1 MIQAPTDTL
10 LLCGLALAGGIVV
23 GRLLPR
29 QLRPPKQQSPGR
41 TSFYKSL
48 NYILSNEHDKAIEEF
63 TRMVEVDSET
73 VEVYLG
79 LGSLFR
85 SKGEL
90 GRAIRIHQSI
100 IVRPSLDKKIKI
112 QAYFDLALDY
122 QKAGLFDSAI
132 ETFQTVIQLDP
143 RHRAA
148 YRHLEKIYEEEKSWE
163 KAFEIEK
170 QVQKLTKSKDTMILA
185 HLQTEKAKA
194 LQQEGALD
202 EAIRNYKKAIQIDPK
217 CVDAYLHLGD
227 YYHEQKKFSKAIEIW
242 EGVAERTPEYA
253 FLTYKRLENAYY
265 ELGRYEEM
273 EPLYQ
278 RNVER
283 NPGDFQTRLVLGDHY
298 FRKGDLTAAIGE
310 FQEVIKAQ
318 PDCIEAHQ
326 KLGETFLKEGN
337 TSEAERE
344 LKILVDIFSTKY
356 LFYHCKEC
364 GFESKHILWH
374 CPQCRAWDTFV
385 HG

>member
-1 MIQAPTDTL
+1 M
-10 LLCGLALAGGIVV
+10 LCGLALAGGIIV
-23 GRLLPR
+23 GRLIPGKKR
-29 QLRPPKQQSPGR
+29 TPKSDTPGR

-132 ETFQTVIQLDP
+132 ETFQTVIQSDP
-143 RHRAA
+143 RHLPA
-148 YRHLEKIYEEEKSWE
+148 YRHLERIYEEEKSWE
-163 KAFEIEK
+163 KAFDIEK
-170 QVQKLTKSKDTMILA
+170 QIQKLTKAKDTMVLA
-185 HLQTEKAKA
+185 HLQTEKGKSC
-194 LQQEGALD
+194 QQQGALD
-202 EAIRNYKKAIQIDPK
+202 DAVRNYKKAIQIDPK

-227 YYHEQKKFSKAIEIW
+227 YYHEQKKFTKAIEIW

-253 FLTYKRLENAYY
+253 FLTYKRLESSYY

-273 EPLYQ
+273 ERIYQ
-278 RNVER
+278 ENIAR
-283 NPGDFQTRLVLGDHY
+283 NPGDLQTRLVLGDHY
-298 FRKGDLTAAIGE
+298 LRKGNLQDAIAE
-310 FQEVIKAQ
+310 FQEIIKAQ
-318 PDCIEAHQ
+318 PGCIEAHQ
-326 KLGETFLKEGN
+326 KLGEAFLK
-337 TSEAERE
+337 AENSAEVEKE
-344 LKILVDIFSTKY
+344 LGILAHLFSTKY

-364 GFESKHILWH
+364 GFESKNILWQ
-374 CPQCRAWDTFV
+374 CPQCKTWDTFV

>member
-1 MIQAPTDTL
+1 
-10 LLCGLALAGGIVV
+10 V
-23 GRLLPR
+23 G
-29 QLRPPKQQSPGR
+29 S
-41 TSFYKSL
+41 SFYKSL

-100 IVRPSLDKKIKI
+100 IVRPTLDKKIQI

-122 QKAGLFDSAI
+122 QKAGLFDTAI
-132 ETFQTVIQLDP
+132 ETFRTVIRLDP
-143 RHRAA
+143 RHLPA

-163 KAFEIEK
+163 KAFEIER
-170 QVQKLTKSKDTMILA
+170 QIQKLTKAKNTMVLA
-185 HLQTEKAKA
+185 HLQTEKGKSC
-194 LQQEGALD
+194 LQQGALE
-202 EAIRNYKKAIQIDPK
+202 EAVRYYKKAIQTDPK

-227 YYHEQKKFSKAIEIW
+227 YYRDQKKFPKAIEIW

-253 FLTYKRLENAYY
+253 FLTYKRLASSYY

-273 EPLYQ
+273 EGIYQ
-278 RNVER
+278 QNIER
-283 NPGDFQTRLVLGDHY
+283 DPGDLQTRLVLGDHY
-298 FRKGDLTAAIGE
+298 LRKGDLQQAINE
-310 FQEVIKAQ
+310 FQQIVKAQ

-326 KLGETFLKEGN
+326 KLGEAFLKAGN
-337 TSEAERE
+337 TAEVGQE
-344 LKILVDIFSTKY
+344 LKNLAQLFSTKY
-356 LFYHCKEC
+356 LFYHCREC
-364 GFESKHILWH
+364 GFESKNILWN
-374 CPQCRAWDTFV
+374 CPQCRKWDTFV